1 MLRKVFKLVRVSWW
15 SCVQSPVC
23 ADSLKA
29 YSPLEKIWV
38 YFLHCLNLNFMFK
51 NQSGQTGSVPDVSV
65 HPCNDSDTE
74 VRCFNPAGANRN
86 CALGQDTP
94 PFSVGGSWV
103 VKQMEKHYENVT
115 IYPSQQKHK
124 AASCWEIKCL
134 VKRCFALGRDKTLH
148 LHFYYSFIQSFK
160 QTTFNLFH
168 QS

>member
-1 MLRKVFKLVRVSWW
+1 MKLVRVSWW

-29 YSPLEKIWV
+29 HSPVQKIWV
-38 YFLHCLNLNFMFK
+38 YYSHCLNLNLMFK
-51 NQSGQTGSVPDVSV
+51 KQSGQTGSAPDVSV

-74 VRCFNPAGANRN
+74 VRCFNPPGANRN
-86 CALGQDTP
+86 CALRQDTP

-103 VKQMEKHYENVT
+103 VKHYENVA

-134 VKRCFALGRDKTLH
+134 VKRCVALGRDKTLH
-148 LHFYYSFIQSFK
+148 LHFNYSFIQSFK
-160 QTTFNLFH
+160 HSNLQPF
-168 QS
+168 S